1 MDRIGLT
8 VIAIA
13 LLATPAAS
21 ADGNAARGS
30 RFFQQGCAACHSLE
44 PDRNVTGPSLAGV
57 VGRKAGALPSF
68 CRDAEAG
75 GMQILKTFCLVVSA
89 TRV

>member
-57 VGRKAGALPSF
+57 VVGKLAHSQAS
-68 CRDAEAG
+68 AET
-75 GMQILKTFCLVVSA
+75 QRQEECKS
-89 TRV
+89 